1 MGKIKL
7 SREARAY
14 QEIGFTL
21 ISRRLSQILSFFFI
35 LTIFLVPLVQYV
47 VGKHEGKALHILL
60 ENTENQK
67 NSSLFEQIKGKN
79 TQFLQ
84 MLDTLELEVEEESF
98 LRSFFLPPLQSFF
111 LTVLGQ
117 GNEKV
122 VAGKEGW
129 LFYRPDIDSLTGPA
143 FLDKTQQQMRYEGH
157 ELWEKPVQ
165 PDPVAAI
172 VDFNRQLRERGIQ
185 LILVPA
191 PVKPSIHPE
200 KISGYHFTAPPA
212 NRDWDAFLRELQDN
226 DIAVFNSRPLLYSYA
241 KKDGAAFLATDT
253 HWLPGALDMVA
264 RSLAAKIQK
273 DFPDIESST
282 AYSLQQQS
290 VTAEGDVAKMLTL
303 PVTYSKMEQTVDI
316 EQVVNSDN
324 ELWQPQTDAEI
335 LLLGDSF
342 TNIYSTIGLGWG
354 RSAGFA
360 EHLSYHLQQPLDL
373 LSRNDSGAY
382 VTREML
388 GAELARGRD
397 RLAGKKLVIWE
408 FAERELSHGDW
419 KIIDLTLGSPVD
431 NGFFT
436 AEVGEKVQ
444 VSGVVAA
451 VSRSPR
457 PGSVPYRDNIVT
469 LHLVDLTGDKD
480 GLEGAQAL
488 VYAFGMQDNNLT
500 EIANIRPGD
509 RVSITLSS
517 WDEVENEYGSYRRS
531 PLDDEM
537 MELELPN
544 WGTIK
549 ND

>member
-7 SREARAY
+7 SREALAY
-14 QEIGFTL
+14 KEIGFTL
-21 ISRRLSQILSFFFI
+21 ISRRLSQVLSLFFI
-35 LTIFLVPLVQYV
+35 LTIFLVPIVQYG
-47 VGKHEGKALHILL
+47 VGEHEGKALQFLL
-60 ENTENQK
+60 ENTESQR
-67 NSSLFEQIKGKN
+67 NSSLFAQIKGKN

-84 MLDTLELEVEEESF
+84 MLDTFETEVEEESF

-111 LTVLGQ
+111 LKVLGQ

-129 LFYRPDIDSLTGPA
+129 LFYRPGIDSLTGPA
-143 FLDKTQQQMRYEGH
+143 FLDKTQLQMRYEGH

-165 PDPVAAI
+165 PDPVKAI
-172 VDFNRQLRERGIQ
+172 VDFSRQLSARGVQ
-185 LILVPA
+185 LIMVPV

-200 KISGYHFTAPPA
+200 KISAYNFTRPPA
-212 NRDWDAFLRELQDN
+212 NPDWETFLQKLQES
-226 DIAVFNSRPLLYSYA
+226 DIKVFDSRPLLYDYA
-241 KKDGAAFLATDT
+241 RKNDAAFLTKDT
-253 HWLPGALDMVA
+253 HWLPAAMDMVA
-264 RSLAAKIQK
+264 EALAAKIQK
-273 DFPDIESST
+273 EFPDIESSGE
-282 AYSLQQQS
+282 YSLQQQS
-290 VTAEGDVAKMLTL
+290 VAAEGDVAQMLTL
-303 PVTYSKMEQTVDI
+303 PDDYSKMEQTVDI
-316 EQVVNSDN
+316 AQVVNGEN

-360 EHLSYHLQQPLDL
+360 EHLSYHLQLPLDL

-397 RLAGKKLVIWE
+397 RLADKKLVIWE
-408 FAERELSHGDW
+408 FAERELSLGDW
-419 KIIDLTLGSPVD
+419 KIIDLTLGTPVD
-431 NGFFT
+431 NGFYT
-436 AEVGEKVQ
+436 AEAGEKVHTT
-444 VSGVVAA
+444 GVVAA

-469 LHLVDLTGDKD
+469 LHLVDLSGDND

-488 VYAFGMQDNNLT
+488 VYAFGMRDNNLT
-500 EIANIRPGD
+500 EVANIRPGD
-509 RVSITLSS
+509 RISITLSS